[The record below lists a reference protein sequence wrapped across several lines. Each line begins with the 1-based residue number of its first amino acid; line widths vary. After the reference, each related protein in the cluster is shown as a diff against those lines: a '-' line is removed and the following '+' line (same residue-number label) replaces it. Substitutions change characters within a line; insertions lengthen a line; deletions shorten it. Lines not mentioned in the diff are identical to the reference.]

1 MARNWKPFS
10 GLALIGVLSSAL
22 SVHGCVPCGIFKRS
36 LYLEAQ
42 LLDEETGDAI
52 SDAGVGGFL
61 YTEGDATSYRDPLGA
76 TGEADRL
83 PPDADGR
90 FRLRF
95 FAPEF
100 SEVCRTGPFAPAGYD
115 PPFPTPDRLELIVV
129 RDECEQQVSIDIN
142 EDTVVDMSFPDNVL
156 ELKEPILVP
165 ACEGDVAP

>member
-1 MARNWKPFS
+1 MTRNWKLFS
-10 GLALIGVLSSAL
+10 GFALIGVLSLAL

-36 LYLEAQ
+36 LYLESQ

-52 SDAGVGGFL
+52 SDAAVGGFL
-61 YTEGDATSYRDPLGA
+61 YTGGEATSYRDPLGA
-76 TGEADRL
+76 TEGDML
-83 PPDADGR
+83 PPDEDGR

-100 SEVCRTGPFAPAGYD
+100 SEVCGTGPFAPAGYD

-129 RDECEQQVSIDIN
+129 RDGCEKRVTIELN

-165 ACEGDVAP
+165 ACP